1 MATIYRIHPAIG
13 IARVG
18 NSPEFFIGPER
29 LREVPEP
36 SGGFKDAQCRV
47 KRQVARFRIFAHH
60 DNGTVDEITDA
71 EADITWTVHLVNKK
85 AAYSGRG
92 NTTETAD
99 DLSIDP
105 GARSTTGPNQ
115 QQLFDTGVIRFSGQP
130 GTTVPLGE
138 MRSDTQNRLLVLGG
152 SGHSASP
159 GGNGIGDFWGNA
171 GWYDDV
177 ADGPV
182 TASITLHA
190 SNTSPPVVGAWV
202 ITAPPKFAPHQD
214 SPTTLWDR
222 VFEAMVGANLASA
235 PTTTSYTDDVYPI
248 LQRGR
253 DIKWVVNTSAHGWSD
268 PVIAQADR
276 NAIFNRL
283 RPNSNMPSING
294 SDPGLTTLQFAHME
308 RWNNNNFAND
318 WAGVPAPEANVS
330 PAGLDRAALEAC
342 VGAAFFPGIEAGGK
356 DASNRPILDA
366 GNYLEAFRIDA
377 VNVAPGTISASMALP
392 WQADFNACG
401 TNWWPVPRPNQ
412 VKPQGTNT
420 YQAWDR
426 GVSSYEDMVERWH
439 TLGFIVRQGNV
450 HVEVERCDTAS
461 ITLLTPYLNFAD
473 IPQGPMGMVREQPL
487 AISFEVSAPSGA
499 VTLEYAPAGSLT
511 HLQLLPGNT
520 SITVGPTAGSAV
532 ATARLWVIYR
542 TGAAPSAIA
551 TQNVTVLEPLSG
563 QTWNI
568 SIDANTIA
576 RKTAAVALVLDRS
589 GSMSQDRGDGLTKHI
604 SLQQAAETFVGV
616 MLEGDGV
623 GLVRYDENAQV
634 VQPVLLLGSGGVS
647 DLNRGTTI
655 DLIRGNSFDPAGA
668 TSIGD
673 GIFEGRNILNSAGS
687 FDVKA
692 LTVLT
697 DGVENRDRYISDVAG
712 SINELTYAIGLGTPQ
727 NTSAAALQNI
737 SGNNGGFLLI
747 TGAID
752 TDKRFLL
759 QKYFLQIL
767 AGVSNAEI
775 VLDPD
780 GQLVPSA
787 VHRIPFQLT
796 DADNGVDVILL
807 SPFVHSIDFRLQTP
821 NGLILEPWRALSE
834 PAMRYVVGKEVSY
847 YRLVLPTQLVADR
860 YDQSGTWHALL
871 TIGKPRTKPSKG
883 SEDGVDLSILRGIHA
898 SPAVRART
906 ERAVGAPTELQRQ
919 FALAQNFDTGRAA
932 VGASSF
938 EATTGAAS
946 ASGRRTLPYSVIV
959 HSYSSVSLRAELQ
972 QGGYEPGA
980 PVKVQ
985 ARLTQSGLPLE
996 GSATVWAELTLPNG
1010 STSTLSFQATEPDH
1024 FEADFVAGSA
1034 GTYQLRVRARGQ
1046 TRRGLPF
1053 TRERSLTAAVWRGGD
1068 QDAATSTG
1076 HGGRPQG
1083 GQDRLCELLECLLKR
1098 GGLIEPELEKRLQ
1111 AAGIDLDALR
1121 KCVAGHWTHA
1131 SKRDPRQDS

>member
-1 MATIYRIHPAIG
+1 MATTYRIHPAIG
-13 IARVG
+13 IARIG

-29 LREVPEP
+29 LREIPEP
-36 SGGFKDAQCRV
+36 TGGFKDDQCRV
-47 KRQVARFRIFAHH
+47 KRQAARFRIYAHH
-60 DNGTVDEITDA
+60 DNGTVEEITDA

-85 AAYSGRG
+85 AAYPGRG
-92 NTTETAD
+92 NTESAS

-105 GARSTTGPNQ
+105 GARSTTAPNQ

-130 GTTVPLGE
+130 ATTVPLGE

-152 SGHSASP
+152 SGTSASP
-159 GGNGIGDFWGNA
+159 GGNGIGDFWGNT

-182 TASITLHA
+182 TASITLRA

-202 ITAPPKFAPHQD
+202 ITAPPKFSPHQD
-214 SPTTLWDR
+214 STTTLYDR
-222 VFEAMVGANLASA
+222 VFEAMVGANLATA
-235 PTTTSYTDDVYPI
+235 PASTSYTSDVYPV
-248 LQRGR
+248 LQRAR
-253 DIKWVVNTSAHGWSD
+253 DIKWVVNVNAHSWPD

-276 NAIFNRL
+276 NMIFNRL
-283 RPNSNMPSING
+283 RPNGNMPALNG
-294 SDPGLTTLQFAHME
+294 SDPGLTSLQFAHME
-308 RWNNNNFAND
+308 RWNNNNFTND
-318 WAGVPAPEANVS
+318 WAGVPAPEASVS

-342 VGAAFFPGIEAGGK
+342 VGAAFYPGIEAGGK
-356 DASNRPILDA
+356 DPSNRPILDT
-366 GNYLEAFRIDA
+366 GNYSEAFRINA
-377 VNVAPGTISASMALP
+377 ASVAPGTISASMALP
-392 WQADFNACG
+392 WQADFIACG

-412 VKPQGTNT
+412 VKPQGT
-420 YQAWDR
+420 
-426 GVSSYEDMVERWH
+426 SSYQDWARGITGSEDMVARWH
-439 TLGFIVRQGNV
+439 MLGFVVKQGNE

-473 IPQGPMGMVREQPL
+473 VPQGPMGMVREQPM

-499 VTLEYAPAGSLT
+499 VTLEYAPGGGLT
-511 HLQLLPGNT
+511 HAQLLPGNT
-520 SITVGPTAGSAV
+520 SVTVGPTSASSV

-542 TGAAPSAIA
+542 TGAAPSAIP
-551 TQNVTVLEPLSG
+551 TQNVTVREPVSG

-589 GSMSQDRGDGLTKHI
+589 GSMGEDRGDGQSKHA
-604 SLQQAAETFVGV
+604 SLQQAAETFVDV

-623 GLVRYDENAQV
+623 GLVRYDDNAQV
-634 VQPVLLLGSGGVS
+634 VQPVVLLGGGGLS
-647 DLNRGTTI
+647 DLNRGNTI

-673 GIFEGRNILNSAGS
+673 GIFEGRNILNNAGA

-697 DGVENRDRYISDVAG
+697 DGVENRERYISDVAG

-780 GQLVPSA
+780 GQLVPGA

-807 SPFVHSIDFRLQTP
+807 SPYVHAIDFRLQTP
-821 NGLILEPWRALSE
+821 TGLILEPWRALSE
-834 PAMRYVVGKEVSY
+834 PAMRYVLGKEVSY

-860 YDQSGTWHALL
+860 YDQGGTWHVLL
-871 TIGKPRTKPSKG
+871 TIGKPRTKPSEG
-883 SEDGVDLSILRGIHA
+883 SGDGVDLSILRGMHA
-898 SPAVRART
+898 SPAMRARAQ
-906 ERAVGAPTELQRQ
+906 RAAGVPTELQRQ
-919 FALAQNFDTGRAA
+919 FALAQSFSSGRAA
-932 VGASSF
+932 AAVA
-938 EATTGAAS
+938 EPAATGN
-946 ASGRRTLPYSVIV
+946 RRTLPYSVIV
-959 HSYSSVSLRAELQ
+959 HSYSSVSLRAEMQ

-980 PVKVQ
+980 LMKVQ
-985 ARLTQSGLPLE
+985 ATLTQSGLPLD
-996 GSATVWAELTLPNG
+996 GSATVWADLTRPDG
-1010 STSTLSFQATEPDH
+1010 TSTTLSFHTTEPGH
-1024 FEADFVAGSA
+1024 FAADFVAGSA
-1034 GTYQLRVRARGQ
+1034 GTYRLRVRARGQ

-1068 QDAATSTG
+1068 HDADTSTG
-1076 HGGRPQG
+1076 HGGRPNG
-1083 GQDRLCELLECLLKR
+1083 GHDRLCELLECLLAR
-1098 GGLIEPELEKRLQ
+1098 GGVIEPELEKRLR
-1111 AAGIDLDALR
+1111 AAGLDLDALR
-1121 KCVAGHWTHA
+1121 KCLAGHCTHD
-1131 SKRDPRQDS
+1131 SKRDPRQDG